1 MDFFRV
7 KSTDEMSE
15 LIDAHVQRLSNA
27 ESVSPDHASGRIL
40 YEDIHATEDVPGFSR
55 STVDGYAVKAVDT
68 HGATEAMPAFL
79 SLAGSIDMGQEASI
93 ILGIDQAVYVPT
105 GAMIP
110 EGADAVVMI
119 EDADL
124 SGDLVQVFKPV
135 RHQENVILKGEDTQ
149 KGSAVLTA
157 GTEIRPQEAGALAAL
172 GIKKVAV
179 CKKPVIGYLSSGDEI
194 VPYDKQELK
203 MGEIR
208 DVNGVTIPSLIRS
221 WGCDVIVSPIATD
234 DRRDFQEKASRLFE
248 QCDMVIM
255 SGGSSVGEKDYTTE
269 VIESLGDGTP
279 GLLVHGVSVKPGK
292 PTILSVT
299 SNKPVLG
306 LPGHPASAMVIFHM
320 FGRQIIHQLLGVNSE
335 NRHTTVARVS
345 QNIPSS
351 PGRTDYIRVTL
362 KSGTPYPEAEP
373 VLGKSGLISTLI
385 RSDGLM
391 EIPSRKE
398 GVQKGDLV
406 KVHYFI

>member
-7 KSTDEMSE
+7 KSTDEMHDI
-15 LIDAHVQRLSNA
+15 IDTHVQRLTTV
-27 ESVSPDHASGRIL
+27 EQVSPEVASGRVL
-40 YEDIHATEDVPGFSR
+40 FDAVHAAEDVPGFSR
-55 STVDGYAVKAVDT
+55 STVDGYAVIAADT

-79 SLAGSIDMGQEASI
+79 TLSGSVDMGHEASMT
-93 ILGIDQAVYVPT
+93 LEIDQAVYVPT

-110 EGADAVVMI
+110 KGADAVVMI
-119 EDADL
+119 EDADP

-135 RHQENVILKGEDTQ
+135 RHQENVILRGEDTAE
-149 KGSAVLTA
+149 GSEILKP
-157 GTEIRPQEAGALAAL
+157 GTLIRPQEAGALAAL
-172 GIKKVAV
+172 GVTRISV
-179 CKKPVIGYLSSGDEI
+179 CRKPLIGYLSSGDEI
-194 VPYDKQELK
+194 VPYHKQELR

-208 DVNGVTIPSLIRS
+208 DVNGVTIPALIKS
-221 WGCDVIVSPIATD
+221 WGCDVIVSDIAND
-234 DRRDFQEKASRLFE
+234 NREDFQMKANRLFE

-269 VIESLGDGTP
+269 VIESLGDGKP

-292 PTILSVT
+292 PTILSL
-299 SNKPVLG
+299 SSSKPVLG

-320 FGRQIIHQLLGVNSE
+320 FGRQIIDRLLGVFDT

-385 RSDGLM
+385 KSDGLM

-398 GVQKGDLV
+398 GVQKDDLV